1 MLSLLS
7 ASIKPSTKAVYRQ
20 AYSNYKHFHTL
31 FYPNL
36 TVFPIDS
43 LRIAKFISFSIIQ
56 GNKSSTIQT
65 HIAGLNYFHKILG
78 LKNPCDHFI
87 VKKLLQ
93 GSRNLHSS
101 PDKRLPITLTIL
113 QGLVNSIES
122 LGLSQYDC
130 FLYRAMFLTAFFALL
145 RVGEMTLTEY
155 GSHNIILFENVVFNS
170 RKSKLSSVYITL
182 YNYKHSNGSRST
194 LKLRTSKQTHLCPV
208 SALFAY
214 VGRRGQHLGPLFI
227 TSKKLPIHS
236 KHFGYIFRQCIEMLG
251 LDPSLYTPHSLVIGG
266 ATLANQL
273 NFSETQLKSLG
284 RWRSSAYTKYIR
296 TPGLL
301 QKL

>member
-1 MLSLLS
+1 MILIRRFVLACMRFNLLVRGAHIPDVLNTLPDLLLPFTDTSISPSSRRHGPKANRSTPTPSADAIDHNMLSLLS

-20 AYSNYKHFHTL
+20 AYSNYKHFNTL

-43 LRIAKFISFSIIQ
+43 LRIAKYISFSVIQ

-113 QGLVNSIES
+113 QGLVDSIES

-130 FLYRAMFLTAFFALL
+130 FLYRAMF
-145 RVGEMTLTEY
+145 
-155 GSHNIILFENVVFNS
+155 
-170 RKSKLSSVYITL
+170 
-182 YNYKHSNGSRST
+182 
-194 LKLRTSKQTHLCPV
+194 
-208 SALFAY
+208 
-214 VGRRGQHLGPLFI
+214 
-227 TSKKLPIHS
+227 
-236 KHFGYIFRQCIEMLG
+236 
-251 LDPSLYTPHSLVIGG
+251 
-266 ATLANQL
+266 
-273 NFSETQLKSLG
+273 
-284 RWRSSAYTKYIR
+284 
-296 TPGLL
+296 
-301 QKL
+301 